1 MKFKYTARTQA
12 GELQT
17 GFVEGVNR
25 EAAYNILIGN
35 NLYLLSLESAEIA
48 HWYDPVVNFLKKVKK
63 KDVMVFTRQFAVL
76 LGAKISLGDSLKN
89 VYKQTSN
96 LVLKEVVGE
105 ISSDVDSG
113 LSLSQAMERH
123 GEVFSN
129 FYISMVRSAEI
140 TGRVEEVVNYLA
152 DYLEKEYIFT
162 SKIKNALTYPI
173 IVFVLL
179 FVVAGIM
186 IGFVFPQLTPIFKE
200 SNVSL
205 PFFTVVFLFL
215 GDFISKWWLILII
228 FLTIVAFS
236 VVNYFKSLEGKVVY
250 DEIAVKLPVFGKLF
264 KEIYIARFTESVS
277 VLIKGGVPVAQAL
290 EISSHTVG
298 SIVYRDVIGDL
309 ATAVREGVLLSNA
322 LEQNSNYFPSLVSQ
336 MVAVGESTGQL
347 DELLSRAGAFYS
359 REASE
364 TIDNLVELIQPAL
377 MIIIGLAVGILFA
390 AVLLPIYSLVQA
402 F

>member
-1 MKFKYTARTQA
+1 MKFKYTARTQG

-35 NLYLLSLESAEIA
+35 NLYLLSLESSEVP

-63 KDVMVFTRQFAVL
+63 KDVMIFTRQFAVL

-89 VYKQTSN
+89 VYKQTAN
-96 LVLKEVVGE
+96 LALREAIGEV
-105 ISSDVDSG
+105 SSDVDSG
-113 LSLSQAMERH
+113 LSLSQALERH
-123 GEVFSN
+123 GEIFSN

-140 TGRVEEVVNYLA
+140 TGRVDEVVNYLA
-152 DYLEKEYIFT
+152 DYLEKEYVFGT
-162 SKIKNALTYPI
+162 KIKGALTYPV
-173 IVFVLL
+173 IVFALI

-186 IGFVFPQLTPIFKE
+186 VGFVFPQLTPVFKE
-200 SNVSL
+200 ANLEL
-205 PFFTVVFLFL
+205 PLFTRIFLFL
-215 GDFISKWWLILII
+215 GEFIAQWWLVLLI
-228 FLTIVAFS
+228 FLAMISISLA
-236 VVNYFKSLEGKVVY
+236 NYFKSSEGKVVF
-250 DEIAVKLPVFGKLF
+250 DEIAVKLPVFGNLF
-264 KEIYIARFTESVS
+264 RQTYIARFAESAS
-277 VLIKGGVPVAQAL
+277 VLIKGGIPVAQAL

-298 SIVYRDVIGDL
+298 SIVYRDSIKDL
-309 ATAVREGVLLSNA
+309 ADAVREGVLLSNA

-347 DELLSRAGAFYS
+347 DALLSRVADFYT
-359 REASE
+359 REAGE

-377 MIIIGLAVGILFA
+377 MIIMGIAVGILFA
-390 AVLLPIYSLVQA
+390 AVLLPMYGLVQA

>member
-1 MKFKYTARTQA
+1 MKFKYTARTQT

-35 NLYLLSLESAEIA
+35 NLYLLSLESSEVG
-48 HWYDPVVNFLKKVKK
+48 HWYDGIVNFFKKVKG
-63 KDVMVFTRQFAVL
+63 KDVMIFTRQFAVL

-96 LVLKEVVGE
+96 LVLKETIGE

-113 LSLSQAMERH
+113 LSLSQALERH
-123 GEVFSN
+123 GNIFSN

-140 TGRVEEVVNYLA
+140 TGRVDEVMNYLA
-152 DYLEKEYIFT
+152 DYLEKEYVFGT
-162 SKIKNALTYPI
+162 KIKGALTYPI
-173 IVFVLL
+173 IVMILI
-179 FVVAGIM
+179 FVVAAIM
-186 IGFVFPQLTPIFKE
+186 IGFVFPQLTPIFQE
-200 SNVSL
+200 SNVEL
-205 PFFTVVFLFL
+205 PFFTQIFLFL
-215 GDFISKWWLILII
+215 GDFIVQWWFAILI
-228 FLTIVAFS
+228 FLAMVIIS
-236 VVNYFKSLEGKVVY
+236 LINYFKGPEGKIVF
-250 DEIAVKLPVFGKLF
+250 DEIVIKLPVFGTLF
-264 KEIYIARFTESVS
+264 KQSYIARFSESTS
-277 VLIKGGVPVAQAL
+277 VLIKGGIPVAQAL

-298 SIVYRDVIGDL
+298 SIIYRDAIKDL
-309 ATAVREGVLLSNA
+309 ADAVREGVLLSNA

-347 DELLSRAGAFYS
+347 DVLMARVADFYT
-359 REASE
+359 REAGE

-377 MIIIGLAVGILFA
+377 MIIMGIAVGILFA
-390 AVLLPIYSLVQA
+390 AVLMPMYGLVQA

>member
-1 MKFKYTARTQA
+1 MKFKYTARTQT

-35 NLYLLSLESAEIA
+35 NLYILNLQSAEVSR
-48 HWYDPVVNFLKKVKK
+48 WYDPIINIFKKVKK

-96 LVLKEVVGE
+96 LLLKEAIGE
-105 ISSDVDSG
+105 LSSDVDSG

-129 FYISMVRSAEI
+129 FYISMIRSAEI
-140 TGRVEEVVNYLA
+140 TGRVEEVVKYLA
-152 DYLEKEYIFT
+152 DYLEKEYVFV
-162 SKIKNALTYPI
+162 SKIKNALTYPV

-179 FVVAGIM
+179 FTVAGIM
-186 IGFVFPQLTPIFKE
+186 IGFVFPQLAPIFKE
-200 SNVSL
+200 ADVAL
-205 PFFTVVFLFL
+205 PFFTRIFLFL
-215 GDFISKWWLILII
+215 GDFISRWWLILLI
-228 FLTIVAFS
+228 FLAMMAVSLI
-236 VVNYFKSLEGKVVY
+236 NYFKSAEGKIVY

-264 KEIYIARFTESVS
+264 KEIYIARFAESTS
-277 VLIKGGVPVAQAL
+277 VLIKGGIPVAQAL

-298 SIVYRDVIGDL
+298 SIVYRDVIKDL
-309 ATAVREGVLLSNA
+309 ADAVREGVLLSNA
-322 LEQNSNYFPSLVSQ
+322 LEQNSAYFPSLVSQ

-347 DELLSRAGAFYS
+347 DELLSRAGAFYA
-359 REASE
+359 REAGE

-377 MIIIGLAVGILFA
+377 MIVIGVAVGILFA
-390 AVLLPIYSLVQA
+390 AVLLPIYGLVQA

>member
-1 MKFKYTARTQA
+1 MKFKYTARTQT

-35 NLYLLSLESAEIA
+35 NLYLLSLESSDVP

-63 KDVMVFTRQFAVL
+63 KDVMIFTRQFAVL

-89 VYKQTSN
+89 VYKQTAN
-96 LVLKEVVGE
+96 LALKEAIGE

-113 LSLSQAMERH
+113 LSLSQALERH
-123 GEVFSN
+123 GAIFSN

-140 TGRVEEVVNYLA
+140 TGRVDEVVNYLA
-152 DYLEKEYIFT
+152 DYLEKEYVFGT
-162 SKIKNALTYPI
+162 KIKGALTYPI
-173 IVFVLL
+173 IVFVLI

-186 IGFVFPQLTPIFKE
+186 LGFVFPQLTPIFKE
-200 SNVSL
+200 SNVEL
-205 PFFTVVFLFL
+205 PLLTQMFLFL
-215 GDFISKWWLILII
+215 GDFITQWWLVIAVFLIM
-228 FLTIVAFS
+228 VAIS
-236 VVNYFKSLEGKVVY
+236 LVNYFKSAEGKVVF
-250 DEIAVKLPVFGKLF
+250 DEVAVRVPVFGNLF
-264 KEIYIARFTESVS
+264 RQIYIARFAESAS
-277 VLIKGGVPVAQAL
+277 VLIRGGIPVAQAL

-298 SIVYRDVIGDL
+298 SIIYRDSIKDL
-309 ATAVREGVLLSNA
+309 ADAVREGVLLSNA
-322 LEQNSNYFPSLVSQ
+322 IEQNSAYFPSLVSQ

-347 DELLSRAGAFYS
+347 DALLARVADFYT
-359 REASE
+359 REAGE

-377 MIIIGLAVGILFA
+377 MIIMGVAVGILFA
-390 AVLLPIYSLVQA
+390 AVLLPMYGLVQA

>member
-1 MKFKYTARTQA
+1 MKFKYTARTQG

-35 NLYLLSLESAEIA
+35 NLYLLSLESSEVP

-63 KDVMVFTRQFAVL
+63 KDVMIFTRQFAVL

-89 VYKQTSN
+89 VYKQTAN
-96 LVLKEVVGE
+96 LALREAIGEV
-105 ISSDVDSG
+105 SSDVDSG
-113 LSLSQAMERH
+113 LSLSQALERH
-123 GEVFSN
+123 GEIFSN

-140 TGRVEEVVNYLA
+140 TGRVDEVVNYLA
-152 DYLEKEYIFT
+152 DYLEKEYVFGT
-162 SKIKNALTYPI
+162 KIKGALTYPV
-173 IVFVLL
+173 IVFALI

-186 IGFVFPQLTPIFKE
+186 VGFVFPQLTPVFKE
-200 SNVSL
+200 ANLEL
-205 PFFTVVFLFL
+205 PLFTRIFLFL
-215 GDFISKWWLILII
+215 GEFIAQWWLVLLI
-228 FLTIVAFS
+228 FLAMISISLA
-236 VVNYFKSLEGKVVY
+236 NYFKSSEGKVVF
-250 DEIAVKLPVFGKLF
+250 DEIAVKLPVFGNLF
-264 KEIYIARFTESVS
+264 RQTYIARFAESAS
-277 VLIKGGVPVAQAL
+277 VLIKGGIPVAQAL

-298 SIVYRDVIGDL
+298 SIVYRDSIKDL
-309 ATAVREGVLLSNA
+309 ADAVREGVLLSNA

-347 DELLSRAGAFYS
+347 DALLSRVADFYT
-359 REASE
+359 REAGE

-377 MIIIGLAVGILFA
+377 MIVMGIAVGILFA
-390 AVLLPIYSLVQA
+390 AVLLPMYGLVQA